1 MCKQGDRSTLPFGQ
15 WHFLDGHLLQPS
27 CSHKGLAPSGA
38 QGAGE
43 GLQEPP
49 GSSAPGP
56 PLLPHCAVLPG
67 ATHHV
72 PEWNHCHST
81 VSEGDLHD
89 IETKITETRKKG
101 KEKAKG
107 VKRETQ

>member
-1 MCKQGDRSTLPFGQ
+1 MCKQGARSTLPFGP
-15 WHFLDGHLLQPS
+15 WGFLAGHLLQPS
-27 CSHKGLAPSGA
+27 CPHA
-38 QGAGE
+38 

-49 GSSAPGP
+49 GSPAPGP
-56 PLLPHCAVLPG
+56 PLLLHCAVLPG
-67 ATHHV
+67 AAHRV
-72 PEWNHCHST
+72 PEWNHCRST

-107 VKRETQ
+107 VKREIQELKLT